1 MFKAIAVPPPK
12 TTQQYIA
19 MSRNIYLI
27 KSRNSSRMRA
37 HFGILIPNTDT
48 CTQDLH
54 LHTTDPETPPFLGT
68 VIHVIGAPM
77 AGFHLEF
84 KRNFDANR
92 DQELKEVILVGSI
105 NGIHVA
111 DPPFTNFSREDKPIC
126 TVEAVA
132 TQIPPPRK
140 SENFLAPVNDVSS
153 ALSHSKL
160 LFTLYEGN
168 KQEVPGVDDGFCST
182 TGGT

>member
-1 MFKAIAVPPPK
+1 
-12 TTQQYIA
+12 
-19 MSRNIYLI
+19 
-27 KSRNSSRMRA
+27 MRA
-37 HFGILIPNTDT
+37 QFGILIPNTDT

-140 SENFLAPVNDVSS
+140 SENFLAPVNDATNRRCQEWTMDFVRRLVELEYVPSE
-153 ALSHSKL
+153 AVQIVQSHRDPPEFGIDL
-160 LFTLYEGN
+160 RPLN
-168 KQEVPGVDDGFCST
+168 QED
-182 TGGT
+182 

>member
-1 MFKAIAVPPPK
+1 
-12 TTQQYIA
+12 
-19 MSRNIYLI
+19 
-27 KSRNSSRMRA
+27 
-37 HFGILIPNTDT
+37 
-48 CTQDLH
+48 
-54 LHTTDPETPPFLGT
+54 
-68 VIHVIGAPM
+68 M

-105 NGIHVA
+105 NAIHAA
-111 DPPFTNFSREDKPIC
+111 DLPFTNFSKEDKPIC

-140 SENFLAPVNDVSS
+140 SENFLAPANDVGY
-153 ALSHSKL
+153 SHSKHL
-160 LFTLYEGN
+160 LILQEDN

-182 TGGT
+182 AGGT